1 MEEHGLVDMT
11 NPGLEFIDATTSRLS
26 GSALTLTIEGNRP
39 LLIEIEALTTYTKFG
54 YPKRSA
60 RGIPSGKLDLL
71 IAVMTKFTSTKLES
85 YDVYLNIGR
94 GLTINEPGVDLACV
108 AAMMSYRS
116 GSSLGK
122 TIYLG
127 EVSLTGVVKSVSFL
141 EKRIIEAVKLGFD
154 HLVIPKQYTGNIPAG
169 INVTRIERIS
179 ELKIG
184 SLKQEHED
192 RDE

>member
-108 AAMMSYRS
+108 AAMMSSRS

-122 TIYLG
+122 TI
-127 EVSLTGVVKSVSFL
+127 
-141 EKRIIEAVKLGFD
+141 
-154 HLVIPKQYTGNIPAG
+154 
-169 INVTRIERIS
+169 
-179 ELKIG
+179 
-184 SLKQEHED
+184 
-192 RDE
+192 